1 MGSAFLDADVILDLF
16 IRREPH
22 HAEALRLFSRLRRA
36 KFRCVTSPLVI
47 ANVHYVLGRLRTKR
61 YALGRIGRL
70 RRLVGVAPLTE
81 AEVDAAITSP
91 YRDFEDSV
99 QYHCALAAGFD
110 TLITRNTRDY
120 PKGRLNIV
128 TPRQY
133 LDMIGTPNAET
144 SGGAAPPA
152 G

>member
-36 KFRCVTSPLVI
+36 EFRCGTSPLVI
-47 ANVHYVLGRLRTKR
+47 ANVHYVLCRIKTKR

-70 RRLVGVAPLTE
+70 RKLVGIATITE
-81 AEVDAAITSP
+81 AEIDSAIVSP
-91 YRDFEDSV
+91 YRDFEDSI

-110 TLITRNTRDY
+110 TLITHNTRDY
-120 PKGRLNIV
+120 PKGGLTIM

-133 LDMIGTPNAET
+133 LDMIGTPK
-144 SGGAAPPA
+144 SGEAAPPA